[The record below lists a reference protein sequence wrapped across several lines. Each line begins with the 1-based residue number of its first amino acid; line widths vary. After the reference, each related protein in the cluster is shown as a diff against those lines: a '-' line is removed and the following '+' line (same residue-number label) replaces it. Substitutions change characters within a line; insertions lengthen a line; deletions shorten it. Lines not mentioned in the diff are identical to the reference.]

1 MVLDEQSGFWGHAHL
16 GRGKICN
23 FPREWSRKAN
33 KGTKMRGIIPLV
45 GVEHIIKSISRK
57 LIELIGTRPPGAGE
71 NCEISKMLPT
81 NINETP

>member
-1 MVLDEQSGFWGHAHL
+1 MVLHGESGFLGHAHF
-16 GRGKICN
+16 GPRPICN

-33 KGTKMRGIIPLV
+33 EGTTMRGIIPLV